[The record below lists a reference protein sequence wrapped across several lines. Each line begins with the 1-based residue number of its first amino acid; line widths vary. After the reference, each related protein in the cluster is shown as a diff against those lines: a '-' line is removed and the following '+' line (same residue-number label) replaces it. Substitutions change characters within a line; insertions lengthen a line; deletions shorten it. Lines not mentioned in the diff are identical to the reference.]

1 MTTPRRTFLKVSS
14 TALIGSAFPSRLAFA
29 AEIKSPVRYLTASSV
44 SSPHTSMS
52 SVQRRESF
60 GWKVAGIPGTSEN
73 SSLEIRWKNTPA
85 PGTDCSF
92 RIALMDTSEMQNLVE
107 VSLIGSG
114 KVIGQ
119 FDIRKASTFQP
130 SELRLPKEDA
140 AAAIKEGIRLRQ
152 TLGEVV
158 LWVVTGVSDGEQPT
172 PKELT
177 PHLLPLVKT
186 DPVAEYFNR
195 METLATVGYFG
206 WCEGCTLDGLLQLSL
221 LPGKQHYRKTLEQHL
236 SLFFKKDGRF
246 IYENPRGKA
255 NDNRIGGI
263 ESMLP
268 WAPLAVVDPKHP
280 SFGPLEAKWAS
291 MEKNDAE
298 GCIIDGK
305 TTTSE
310 GAYTVGYP
318 MAILAKQRG
327 DKALAERAVVQ
338 LLVRQKRFF
347 DGVAFTRVAKTQPD
361 GTIIPGD
368 NRNWCRG
375 ITWQILGMAR
385 VIETLDGFIDMTEA
399 KKEYVRLVEW
409 LTPYQLDNGLWSVF
423 VDEKQ
428 LTADAGGSAG
438 IAAAIAIGVKHGW
451 LPSSHRATAEKAWK
465 GLVANLTPDGLLKG
479 TSQSNWGGEGLQRSD
494 YRVIYQMSMGLM
506 AQLHAALQ

>member
-1 MTTPRRTFLKVSS
+1 MTTHRRSFLKVSS
-14 TALIGSAFPSRLAFA
+14 TALIGSALSSRLAFA
-29 AEIKSPVRYLTASSV
+29 ADPKSPVRYLTASSV

-60 GWKVAGIPGTSEN
+60 GWKVAGIPGTAEN
-73 SSLEIRWKNTPA
+73 SSLEIRWENTPA
-85 PGTDCSF
+85 PGTDCSL

-130 SELRLPKEDA
+130 SELRLSKEDA

-158 LWVVTGVSDGEQPT
+158 LWVITGVSEGELPT

-186 DPVAEYFNR
+186 DPVAEYFDR

-236 SLFFKKDGRF
+236 SLFFKKDGQF

-255 NDNRIGGI
+255 NDNRVGGI

-291 MEKNDAE
+291 MEKNDAQ

-327 DKALAERAVVQ
+327 DKALGERAVVQ
-338 LLVRQKRFF
+338 LLVRQQRFF

-361 GTIIPGD
+361 GTIVPGD

-385 VIETLDGFIDMTEA
+385 VIEVLDGFVDVTEA
-399 KKEYVRLVEW
+399 KKEFVRLSAWIEK
-409 LTPYQLDNGLWSVF
+409 YQLKGGLWSVF
-423 VDEKQ
+423 VDETD
-428 LTADAGGSAG
+428 LTPDAGGSAG
-438 IAAAIAIGVKHGW
+438 IAAALAIGAKHGW
-451 LPSSHRATAEKAWK
+451 LPESSRANAERAWS
-465 GLVANLTPDGLLKG
+465 GLVANLTPDGFLKG

-506 AQLHAALQ
+506 AQLHAALR